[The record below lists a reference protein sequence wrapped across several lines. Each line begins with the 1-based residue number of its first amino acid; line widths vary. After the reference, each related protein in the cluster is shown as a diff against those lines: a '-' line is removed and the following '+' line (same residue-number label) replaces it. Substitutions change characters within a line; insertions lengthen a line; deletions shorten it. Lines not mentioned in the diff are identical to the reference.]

1 MSGKKVRYVILPND
15 NIFNE
20 KMVTSSFSV
29 FRDMHRRLVDARPR
43 RARMAGSLA
52 GGRVTEPAPGP
63 RYMDSEAGKIELLN
77 SIDLNEAI
85 LARMTPAQAV
95 EVCARLSRLAR
106 PP

>member
-52 GGRVTEPAPGP
+52 GGVSP
-63 RYMDSEAGKIELLN
+63 RRPRGRATWTAK
-77 SIDLNEAI
+77 
-85 LARMTPAQAV
+85 P
-95 EVCARLSRLAR
+95 ARLSCSIRSI
-106 PP
+106 